1 MRLWLY
7 TLSSFVFGVFMYRAK
22 GAQLFVILQFV
33 SDVFI
38 SFISALASYI
48 ITLAAVGEGGAP
60 AIESSKLM
68 LGIFTAVLM
77 QSFLFMAANGYLNIQ
92 GGAHR
97 YLRTLS
103 LNLPF
108 FMLAS
113 LGAYIVSDGKG
124 LRFIYFWIVTSFI
137 VSSLM
142 LFLKMSAES
151 RLAAIIDRRAYSLS
165 RVIIVGDNAESA
177 TKLAKEVALG
187 ASPSMMLIGYVSD
200 SSLDLV
206 GCERLGG
213 FSDFES
219 ILDKH
224 TPTHAVF
231 ATYQFDRK
239 KIVTL
244 VNLCDDRC
252 IKVYFLPVIYGYFKS
267 VRQIEQIG
275 SIPLINAHA
284 NPLDDRLSAVVKRLF
299 DVFGSLLL
307 ILVTAPL
314 MLFVAICVYLSSPGP
329 ILFRQRRVGKMGKEF
344 TMLKFRSMR
353 VNSRADSAWSNSGD
367 DRKTKFGAFIRRTSL
382 DELPQLFNVLAGQMS
397 LVGPRPEIPYLVD
410 YFKDRIPLY
419 MVKHYVKP
427 GVTGLS
433 QVRGLR
439 GDTSVEK
446 RINTDIEYIENW
458 SLWLDLTILLYT
470 PIRLLNKQERYVKP
484 SHKDIENV
492 TRGAS
497 SIGGVARAEQV
508 PDTAHVRGRIL
519 YVASVVSHISSFHTK
534 YIEALGREGYDVYT
548 LARGEGADYNIPF
561 TKSMFSAEN
570 RACRAEIKKIIR
582 GGGFDAIVLNTS
594 LAAFHTRLALS
605 KKGRPRVVNI
615 VHGYLFSPHVPL
627 PRRLLLLCA
636 ERLVASRTDCIIV
649 MNEEDRKAAIKYKL
663 TRGRVIMCRGMGAM
677 ARPILTSPERLRLDT
692 GAENKFVMAFV
703 GELSGRKNQCFLIY
717 AINEIKEKIPEAEL
731 WLIGDGPLENE
742 LRELARSVDLTG
754 SVKFFG
760 KRADACD
767 FMRACDLYVS
777 AAAVEGMPFNIIE
790 AMGCGKTVLASA
802 VKGHADIIEEGKSGF
817 LFKYGDTREFVDK
830 AVAIYKGKER
840 LSLSDIYA
848 RYLDYSRERVFP
860 ETYRL
865 IKEAIE
871 ND

>member
-1 MRLWLY
+1 
-7 TLSSFVFGVFMYRAK
+7 MYRAK

-108 FMLAS
+108 FMLAT
-113 LGAYIVSDGKG
+113 LGAYIVSDGG
-124 LRFIYFWIVTSFI
+124 SMRFIYFWIIASFI
-137 VSSLM
+137 VSSAM
-142 LFLKMSAES
+142 LVLKMAVTSK
-151 RLAAIIDRRAYSLS
+151 LMAAIDRYAYSLS
-165 RVIIVGDNAESA
+165 RVIIVGDNKESA
-177 TKLAKEVALG
+177 GKLAKEIARS
-187 ASPSMMLIGYVSD
+187 ASSSMMLIGCVSKNP
-200 SSLDLV
+200 LDV
-206 GCERLGG
+206 IGCERLGNP
-213 FSDFES
+213 SDLEN

-224 TPTHAVF
+224 RPTHVVF
-231 ATYQFDRK
+231 APDSFDRK
-239 KIVTL
+239 EIIGL
-244 VNLCDDRC
+244 VNLCTDRC
-252 IKVYFLPVIYGYFKS
+252 VKVYFLPVIYDYFRS

-284 NPLDDRLSAVVKRLF
+284 NPIDDRLSAAVKRLF
-299 DVFGSLLL
+299 DLFGSLLL
-307 ILVTAPL
+307 IFVTLPL
-314 MLFVAICVYLSSPGP
+314 MLFVAVGVYLSSPGP
-329 ILFRQRRVGKMGKEF
+329 ILFRQKRVGKMGKEF

-353 VNSRADSAWSNSGD
+353 VNSKSDSAWSNSGD

-492 TRGAS
+492 TRRAVFPTGDK
-497 SIGGVARAEQV
+497 GKEQELHRVRARKK
-508 PDTAHVRGRIL
+508 IL
-519 YVASVVSHISSFHTK
+519 YVASTVSHINSFHTE
-534 YIEALGREGYDVYT
+534 YIEALGRDGYDVYT
-548 LARGEGADYNIPF
+548 LARGDGADYNIPF
-561 TKSMFSAEN
+561 DKSMLSAQN

-605 KKGRPRVVNI
+605 KSDRPRVVNI
-615 VHGYLFSPHVPL
+615 VHGYLFSQDIPL
-627 PRRLLLLCA
+627 FRRIILLCA

-663 TRGRVIMCRGMGAM
+663 TRGRVIMCRGMGAK
-677 ARPILTSPERLRLDT
+677 ARPILTNPERIRLDT
-692 GAENKFVMAFV
+692 GTEKKFVMAFV
-703 GELSGRKNQCFLIY
+703 GELSERKNQRFLIY
-717 AINEIKEKIPEAEL
+717 AMNEIKEKIPEAEL
-731 WLIGDGPLENE
+731 WLIGDGLLENE

-760 KRADACD
+760 RREDACD

-777 AAAVEGMPFNIIE
+777 AATVEGMPFNIIE

-802 VKGHADIIEEGKSGF
+802 VKGHTDIIEEGKSGF

-830 AVAIYKGKER
+830 AVAIYKGKDR
-840 LSLSDIYA
+840 LSVSDIYA
-848 RYLDYSRERVFP
+848 RYLDYSSERVFP

>member
-1 MRLWLY
+1 
-7 TLSSFVFGVFMYRAK
+7 MYRAK

-77 QSFLFMAANGYLNIQ
+77 QSFLFMAASGYLNIR

-108 FMLAS
+108 FMLAT
-113 LGAYIVSDGKG
+113 LGAYIVSDGG
-124 LRFIYFWIVTSFI
+124 SMRFIYFWIIASFI
-137 VSSLM
+137 VSSAM
-142 LFLKMSAES
+142 LLLKMAVTSK
-151 RLAAIIDRRAYSLS
+151 LMAAIDRYAYSLS
-165 RVIIVGDNAESA
+165 RVIIVGDNRESA
-177 TKLAKEVALG
+177 GKLAKEIARS
-187 ASPSMMLIGYVSD
+187 ASSSMMLIGCVSKNP
-200 SSLDLV
+200 LDVV
-206 GCERLGG
+206 GCERLGNP
-213 FSDFES
+213 SDLEN

-224 TPTHAVF
+224 RPTHVVF
-231 ATYQFDRK
+231 APDSFDRK
-239 KIVTL
+239 EIIGL
-244 VNLCDDRC
+244 VNLCTDRC
-252 IKVYFLPVIYGYFKS
+252 VKVYFLPVIYDYFRS

-284 NPLDDRLSAVVKRLF
+284 NPLDDRLSAAVKRLF
-299 DVFGSLLL
+299 DLFGSLIL
-307 ILVTAPL
+307 IFVTLPL
-314 MLFVAICVYLSSPGP
+314 MLFVAVGVYLSSPGP
-329 ILFRQRRVGKMGKEF
+329 ILFRQKRVGKMGKEF

-353 VNSRADSAWSNSGD
+353 VNSKSDSAWSNSSD

-492 TRGAS
+492 TRRASFRGSGAK
-497 SIGGVARAEQV
+497 AEHRL
-508 PDTAHVRGRIL
+508 DTEHIRGRIL
-519 YVASVVSHISSFHTK
+519 YVASTVSHINSFHTE
-534 YIEALGREGYDVYT
+534 YIEALRCDGYDVYT
-548 LARGEGADYNIPF
+548 LARGDGADYNIPF
-561 TKSMFSAEN
+561 DKSMLSAQN

-582 GGGFDAIVLNTS
+582 QGGFDAMVLNTS

-615 VHGYLFSPHVPL
+615 VHGYLFSPVVPL
-627 PRRLLLLCA
+627 FRRILLLCA
-636 ERLVASRTDCIIV
+636 ERLVASRTDCIVV

-663 TRGRVIMCRGMGAM
+663 TRGRVIMCRGMGAK
-677 ARPILTSPERLRLDT
+677 ARPILTSPERIRLDT

-703 GELSGRKNQCFLIY
+703 GELSERKNQRFLIY
-717 AINEIKEKIPEAEL
+717 AMNEIKEKIPEAEL
-731 WLIGDGPLENE
+731 WLIGDGPRENE

-760 KRADACD
+760 RREDACD

-777 AAAVEGMPFNIIE
+777 AATVEGMPFNIIE

-802 VKGHADIIEEGKSGF
+802 VKGHTDIIEEGKSGF

-830 AVAIYKGKER
+830 AVAIYKGEER
-840 LSLSDIYA
+840 LSVSDIYA